1 MEIEKWV
8 IVEDYS
14 LVVEEKMRL
23 LKEKEK
29 KMEDLWWEKDV
40 VEMLG
45 VKIKVMESKLFVG
58 GKNIVDYMN
67 E

>member
-1 MEIEKWV
+1 
-8 IVEDYS
+8 
-14 LVVEEKMRL
+14 MRL

-67 E
+67 EQQKILEQK